1 MREAA
6 GTSTKSS
13 LFHTWTRDSRDHAV
27 YGTGGVRAQ
36 FRHELAG
43 LGGDTAFYKAEGGL
57 QASRVLLPGVVSTKP
72 TNVPLSPLTSTFA
85 APLTR
90 RTRRGPT
97 PAQQYVC
104 ADALRL
110 LPAGRT
116 DEPADVP
123 REQSRAARW

>member
-72 TNVPLSPLTSTFA
+72 TNVPL
-85 APLTR
+85 
-90 RTRRGPT
+90 
-97 PAQQYVC
+97 
-104 ADALRL
+104 
-110 LPAGRT
+110 
-116 DEPADVP
+116 P
-123 REQSRAARW
+123 R